1 MKKII
6 RLLVAMV
13 TVAICFSNSNAQS
26 TAKFVDLDLP
36 SGTLWADRNVGA
48 ASPEDYGDYFAWGET
63 RPKDK
68 YDWGTYKYATAY
80 DEQTKYCNNSSYG
93 YNGFTDNLTVLLPED
108 DAAIANLGKDW
119 RMPTQAEFQELYDNC
134 DWEWTSNYNGTGV
147 SGYIVKSRITS
158 TSLFLPAAGY
168 RGGAVLGA
176 GSRGYYW
183 SSSLDSDG
191 PSGGRNLY
199 FASGGVYPDGWY
211 GRRYGQSV
219 RPVRCR

>member
-1 MKKII
+1 MNNKSTII
-6 RLLVAMV
+6 LLLTLLVMIDRIA
-13 TVAICFSNSNAQS
+13 NAQ
-26 TAKFVDLDLP
+26 TYVDLGLP

-147 SGYIVKSRITS
+147 AGRIVKSRITS
-158 TSLFLPAAGY
+158 NSLFLPAAGC
-168 RGGAVLGA
+168 RFSTSLGLA
-176 GSRGYYW
+176 GSLGYYW
-183 SSSLDSDG
+183 SSSLTTDRPGHGHD
-191 PSGGRNLY
+191 LY
-199 FASGGVYPDGWY
+199 FGSGSVYPDDFSS
-211 GRRYGQSV
+211 RRHGQSV
-219 RPVRCR
+219 RAVRCR

>member
-1 MKKII
+1 MNNKSTII
-6 RLLVAMV
+6 LLLTFFVLIDRIA
-13 TVAICFSNSNAQS
+13 NAQ
-26 TAKFVDLDLP
+26 TYVDLGLP

-147 SGYIVKSRITS
+147 AGRIVKSRITS
-158 TSLFLPAAGY
+158 NSLFLPAAGC
-168 RGGAVLGA
+168 RFGTSLGLA
-176 GSRGYYW
+176 GSLGYFW
-183 SSSLDSDG
+183 SSSLDADD
-191 PSGGRNLY
+191 PLYGRGLN
-199 FASGGVYPDGWY
+199 FDSGGVDPDDWY
-211 GRRYGQSV
+211 GRRYGRSV
-219 RPVRCR
+219 RAVRCR